1 MTNYEVGQ
9 IIYTILED
17 KRIILPVQIIEQ
29 VVIKNL
35 DGEETKYKV
44 LLPNKKS
51 QKVSIDR
58 LDKIFNSID
67 EASNHLLE
75 NTKKAIDLM
84 KKDAYILE
92 NEFFFNSLDNKI
104 NDENISHKEES
115 YNKQEQKVKVSLPD
129 GQVANINLSNIA
141 NHIENT
147 NILDPQD
154 KEEVQKKTWVKIFFY

>member
-1 MTNYEVGQ
+1 MTDYEVGQ

-17 KRIILPVQIIEQ
+17 KRIILPVQIVEQ

-35 DGEETKYKV
+35 NGEETKYKV

-58 LDKIFNSID
+58 LDKIFSSID

-75 NTKKAIDLM
+75 NTKKAIDAM

-92 NEFFFNSLDNKI
+92 NEFFFNSLENKNKELNI
-104 NDENISHKEES
+104 NTRQEETKS
-115 YNKQEQKVKVSLPD
+115 QEKKIKVNLPD
-129 GQVANINLSNIA
+129 GQVANINLSNISS
-141 NHIENT
+141 HIENT
-147 NILDPQD
+147 SILEEQI
-154 KEEVQKKTWVKIFFY
+154 KEEVQKKT

>member
-1 MTNYEVGQ
+1 MTDYEVGQ

-17 KRIILPVQIIEQ
+17 KRIILPVQIVEQ

-35 DGEETKYKV
+35 NGEETKYKV

-58 LDKIFNSID
+58 LDKIFSSID

-75 NTKKAIDLM
+75 NTKKAIDAM

-92 NEFFFNSLDNKI
+92 NEFFFNSLENKNKELNI
-104 NDENISHKEES
+104 NTLQEETKS
-115 YNKQEQKVKVSLPD
+115 QEKKLKVNLPD
-129 GQVANINLSNIA
+129 GQVANINLSNISS
-141 NHIENT
+141 HIENT
-147 NILDPQD
+147 SILEEQI
-154 KEEVQKKTWVKIFFY
+154 KEEVQKKT